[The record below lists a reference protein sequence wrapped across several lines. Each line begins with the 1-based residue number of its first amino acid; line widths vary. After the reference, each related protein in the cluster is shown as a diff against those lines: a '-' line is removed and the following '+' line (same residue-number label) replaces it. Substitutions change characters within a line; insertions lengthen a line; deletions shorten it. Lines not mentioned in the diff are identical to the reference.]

1 MWLFPGPKSC
11 KGENP
16 LYVYFSAFFD
26 PLTFHVCWFFTS
38 QRPIF
43 EGHFEPLLPRLSF
56 LVRWSYFL
64 VNDVQSFES
73 FGPNQLPT
81 LELDV
86 ENNGCSQIAKGSVKL
101 TSILDGWKFSPDK
114 ILPNRIFVHSFI
126 YPVFLAVDV
135 CANSASSCHD
145 SPEFQSKISCK
156 AIETGIVYVHNTLT
170 DFRLKCF
177 KIMASKSGFLWKIW
191 YCSYAKW

>member
-1 MWLFPGPKSC
+1 MSVDFLPHNVQFLRVIL
-11 KGENP
+11 N
-16 LYVYFSAFFD
+16 
-26 PLTFHVCWFFTS
+26 
-38 QRPIF
+38 
-43 EGHFEPLLPRLSF
+43 LLPRPSF

-64 VNDVQSFES
+64 VNDVQSFGS

-86 ENNGCSQIAKGSVKL
+86 VNNGCSQIAKGSVVKL

-145 SPEFQSKISCK
+145 SPEFQSKILCK
-156 AIETGIVYVHNTLT
+156 DIKTGIVYVRNHSVYRTHT
-170 DFRLKCF
+170 
-177 KIMASKSGFLWKIW
+177 IIT
-191 YCSYAKW
+191 CS